1 MDPGFWT
8 SLSICTVLVA
18 VSLWLIWA
26 HWERSAAVEA
36 DESLENRQ
44 RDHLRRRYRRRIQ
57 TSTMLGVVGVAILG
71 GRLFPPDQSGLAFII
86 YWFCVALLVLWMA
99 LLAMAD
105 IVSTR
110 LYFGRLRR
118 DVEIQRT
125 ALEAQLRR
133 KTSGESRKPGPAD
146 RPPDKK
152 PPGDGPGEQSPP

>member
-18 VSLWLIWA
+18 ASLWLIWA

-71 GRLFPPDQSGLAFII
+71 GRLFPPDQGGAALII
-86 YWFCVALLVLWMA
+86 YWSCVALLVLWMA

-118 DVEIQRT
+118 DVEVQRT
-125 ALEAQLRR
+125 VLEAQLRR
-133 KTSGESRKPGPAD
+133 KTAGESRKSGPAD
-146 RPPDKK
+146 RPADKDS
-152 PPGDGPGEQSPP
+152 PGDGPGEQSAP